1 MTIVELHRT
10 LPRFKNGGI
19 GNRRETRMNPR
30 HQTRFVTLL
39 AAAAAF
45 ARWGPAEPA
54 LAQPSA
60 IPAVPPSAVATL
72 KANDK
77 LAKIGHIVV
86 IFEEN
91 RSFDSFFGKFPG
103 ANGIANAGRAA
114 IQIDENGQSYKF
126 LPAPRNTNL
135 TPPAEDRRFPPR
147 LANRPFEIN
156 RYVSPN
162 AMTGDLV
169 HAFYQEQLQI
179 NDGAMNR
186 YAEISNAAG
195 LSMGYFDTSGTAIW
209 RLARQFTLSDAT
221 FHSAFGGSF
230 LNHAF
235 LVCACAFAWPGAPA
249 AIVAHPETNTNLL
262 GQVTPDGF
270 AVNTSRS
277 VQFHKPSDKDPAK
290 LVPPQTM
297 PHIGDR
303 LDAKGVTW
311 KWYSGGYDDALAGKP
326 DERFQFHHQPLA
338 YFADLAPGS
347 AAQKLHLQDYKDLE
361 ADIQNNTL
369 PQVVFYKPIG
379 ALNEH
384 PGYANIADGD
394 KHLGELVARLQASPA
409 YKDMLIV
416 ITYDEN
422 GGQWDHVAPPRRDRW
437 GPGTRV
443 PLIAI
448 GPTVR
453 RGSVDHTPYDFGSIL
468 RTLEIRYGMA
478 PLNQTDAAAYSLRN
492 VLQ

>member
-1 MTIVELHRT
+1 MHPTY
-10 LPRFKNGGI
+10 
-19 GNRRETRMNPR
+19 
-30 HQTRFVTLL
+30 FVALL
-39 AAAAAF
+39 LTGAGLA
-45 ARWGPAEPA
+45 GSA
-54 LAQPSA
+54 LAQQSST
-60 IPAVPPSAVATL
+60 PAVAPRSVASL
-72 KANDK
+72 NANDP

-91 RSFDSFFGKFPG
+91 RSFDSVFGKFPG

-114 IQIDENGQSYKF
+114 IQVDENGQAYKF
-126 LPAPRNTNL
+126 LPAPRNINL
-135 TPPAEDRRFPPR
+135 NPSADDKRFPPR
-147 LANRPFEIN
+147 LPNRPFEVN
-156 RYVSPN
+156 RYVSPS

-169 HAFYQEQLQI
+169 HAFYQEQMQI
-179 NDGAMNR
+179 NGGAMNR
-186 YAEISNAAG
+186 FAGVSNAAG
-195 LSMGYFDTSGTAIW
+195 LAMGYFDTSRTAAW
-209 RLARQFTLSDAT
+209 RLARQFTLNDNS

-235 LVCACAFAWPGAPA
+235 LVCACAFAWPDAPA
-249 AIVAHPETNTNLL
+249 AIVAHPETNTNML

-277 VQFHKPSDKDPAK
+277 VQFHKPSDKDPAL

-303 LDAKGVTW
+303 LDAKGITW

-338 YFADLAPGS
+338 YFADLAPGT
-347 AAQKLHLQDYKDLE
+347 AAQKSHLQDYKDLIT
-361 ADIQNNTL
+361 DIERNTL
-369 PQVVFYKPIG
+369 PSVVFYKPIG

-384 PGYANIADGD
+384 PGYANITDGD
-394 KHLGELVARLQASPA
+394 QHLGELVAKLQASPA

-422 GGQWDHVAPPRRDRW
+422 GGQWDHVAPPRRDKW

-443 PLIAI
+443 PLIAV

-453 RGSVDHTPYDFGSIL
+453 RGVVDHTPYEFGSIL
-468 RTLEIRYGMA
+468 RTLELRFGLE
-478 PLNQTDAAAYSLRN
+478 PLNQTDAIAYPLRN